1 MRAAQG
7 HRARSMNDWRQSVQP
22 RGCNGRLHLAA
33 LRRGPPVLLPT
44 GCTISWCIGDR
55 HCCSALLSLPFFLN
69 LVAEDEPPPV
79 IANSFC
85 WYQEVC
91 RTTECP
97 GKKKPKLQ
105 RTESVAQN
113 SEFCERESNL
123 CEEEERNWCWGR
135 GAQSS
140 PSYDAGGEGLG
151 GSRGQSADPGRA
163 LEASTAFFPI
173 PIVPSFHSPRLR
185 SLQTHYR
192 RLRFSH
198 FGEPELRTG
207 VVSTEITVSKR
218 RWINF

>member
-22 RGCNGRLHLAA
+22 RGSNGRLHLAA

-55 HCCSALLSLPFFLN
+55 HCFTALLSPPFFLN
-69 LVAEDEPPPV
+69 LVAEDKPPPV

-91 RTTECP
+91 RTQNVQERKEKTR
-97 GKKKPKLQ
+97 LQ
-105 RTESVAQN
+105 GTESVAQN

-123 CEEEERNWCWGR
+123 CAEEERNWCWGR
-135 GAQSS
+135 WAQSS
-140 PSYDAGGEGLG
+140 PSYDAGGEDRG
-151 GSRGQSADPGRA
+151 GSRGQSADPWRGLQA
-163 LEASTAFFPI
+163 PTAFFPI
-173 PIVPSFHSPRLR
+173 PIVPSFHSPRSR

-192 RLRFSH
+192 RLWFSH
-198 FGEPELRTG
+198 FG
-207 VVSTEITVSKR
+207 
-218 RWINF
+218 